1 MFASVLSRKEPTVM
15 LHIDI
20 PEQDALLLRQMLSEK
35 LKELRREESHTD
47 SPRYRSTLYDVDGA
61 LERLIG
67 QLERAQPDASA
78 ITTP

>member
-1 MFASVLSRKEPTVM
+1 MAM

-20 PEQDALLLRQMLSEK
+20 PEQDAALLKETLAAK

-61 LERLIG
+61 LERLLG
-67 QLERAQPDASA
+67 QLERAQENGSA
-78 ITTP
+78 VTTP